1 MQSDIATND
10 ARTTLP
16 VFKEPHPASE
26 ILRGDGTNTR
36 LSNDKEAHGGTDV
49 YTASSTTQGAS
60 SALVEFPIRLK
71 LLLTVLFLVATGIG
85 VITVSMVNLFQRD
98 KTTYIF
104 DATTTVALHMAA
116 QADTLLVA
124 YHQQM
129 KMLTDVLLDEAID
142 PPQKETR
149 VQGLFE
155 DFPDVVSL
163 TLYDA
168 GGTEQTAIY
177 NTALLESMRVKPA
190 DLVRAR
196 ASRPIP
202 IPLLKEGGVDL
213 RNATFSA
220 NLPLFTLTRAFR
232 QADRAEP
239 IIVTAQIHLRKLL
252 GLGEASRVFTSF
264 LVDGQGTILAHPDL
278 QQVAARRNVSDQP
291 LVGAFLQGKTLAGS
305 MEYLDR
311 EKPFLG
317 AYARSESWGLGA
329 VVQAPKGVAYQTA
342 REMVRTIIA
351 VALGVMVVS
360 GLISLVWARRLTW
373 PLHLLTKAARSVAAG
388 EFNIQLNVQSRDEV
402 GVLAASFNAM
412 AAELSAREAALASA
426 QAALIQSEKMAAFGQ
441 LGAGIAHE
449 VKNPLAGILGYA
461 QLALRKVD
469 AESPVARQL
478 SVIEKETKRCKS
490 IIENLLR
497 FSRQEKATFG
507 PVDLHTI
514 AEDAMAIVDH
524 QLSLH
529 GVKLQKEFA
538 VDLPPINGNA
548 NQIQQVLINLM
559 INAQQA
565 MPEGG
570 TLKITTR
577 RMTDAVE
584 IAVADTGSGIPP
596 ELQQRIFE
604 PFFTTKPVGQGTGLG
619 LSVSYG
625 IVRDH
630 GGQIRLESGVGVGT
644 TFRLTF
650 PIPSA

>member
-1 MQSDIATND
+1 MGREMQSDIATD
-10 ARTTLP
+10 YVRTAIP
-16 VFKEPHPASE
+16 VFKKSRSTSDHKEERGVADAHAASPAAQ
-26 ILRGDGTNTR
+26 GT
-36 LSNDKEAHGGTDV
+36 GGG
-49 YTASSTTQGAS
+49 S
-60 SALVEFPIRLK
+60 VEFPIRLK
-71 LLLTVLFLVATGIG
+71 LLLTILFLVATVIG
-85 VITVSMVNLFQRD
+85 VITVTMVNLFQRD
-98 KTTYIF
+98 KTIYVF
-104 DATTTVALHMAA
+104 DATTTVALHMAE
-116 QADTLLVA
+116 QADTLLSG

-129 KMLTDVLLDEAID
+129 KMLTDTVLSGEGD
-142 PPQKETR
+142 PAQKEAR
-149 VQGLFE
+149 VQGLFG

-163 TLYDA
+163 TLHNA
-168 GGTEQTAIY
+168 GGVEMTTIY
-177 NTALLESMRVKPA
+177 NTALLETLRVEPA
-190 DLVRAR
+190 SLARAR

-202 IPLLKEGGVDL
+202 VSLLMDGGVDL
-213 RNATFSA
+213 RNSTFSA
-220 NLPLFTLTRAFR
+220 NLPLFTVARAFR
-232 QADRAEP
+232 WADRAEP
-239 IIVTAQIHLRKLL
+239 ILVTAQIHLRKLL
-252 GLGEASRVFTSF
+252 ALGEGSRAFTSF
-264 LVDGQGTILAHPDL
+264 LVDGQGTILAHPDP
-278 QQVAARRNVSDQP
+278 QQVAARRNVSGLP
-291 LVGAFLQGKTLAGS
+291 LVGAFLQGTTLAGS
-305 MEYLDR
+305 MEYLDG
-311 EKPFLG
+311 KTPFLG
-317 AYARSESWGLGA
+317 AYARSEFWGLGTI
-329 VVQAPKGVAYQTA
+329 VQAPKGVAYQTA

-351 VALGVMVVS
+351 VALGVMVAS
-360 GLISLVWARRLTW
+360 GIISLVWARRLTR
-373 PLHLLTKAARSVAAG
+373 PLHLLSKAARSVAAG
-388 EFNIQLNVQSRDEV
+388 NFNIQLNVQSRDEV

-469 AESPVARQL
+469 AESPIARQL
-478 SVIEKETKRCKS
+478 SIIEKETKRCKA

-507 PVDLHTI
+507 PIDLHTI

-524 QLSLH
+524 QLSLNR
-529 GVKLQKEFA
+529 VKLQKEFA

-565 MPEGG
+565 MPSGG

-584 IAVADTGSGIPP
+584 IAVADTGGGIPL
-596 ELQQRIFE
+596 EIQQRIFE

-630 GGQIRLESGVGVGT
+630 GGQIRLESVLDVGT
-644 TFRLTF
+644 TFLLTF
-650 PIPSA
+650 PIPSV